1 MSIFQHVNFRLSLP
15 SYLMEPTPCFRVT
28 SSVFAI
34 APHLFPKAKLR
45 SIRHKRQV
53 PLSTLHHTLMAFSGY
68 ESDPPLSDDTGISRY
83 AQRDAEENERSIM
96 ECTVVDGY
104 GEPILWRMSRRMDGS
119 DTSSSF
125 CVCH

>member
-1 MSIFQHVNFRLSLP
+1 
-15 SYLMEPTPCFRVT
+15 
-28 SSVFAI
+28 
-34 APHLFPKAKLR
+34 
-45 SIRHKRQV
+45 
-53 PLSTLHHTLMAFSGY
+53 MAFSGY

-96 ECTVVDGY
+96 ECTAVDGY
-104 GEPILWRMSRRMDGS
+104 GKPILWQMSGRMDGS